1 MLTALEDMSG
11 LALPTGRLGQD
22 QQIVSDKPTIGIKGL
37 KRPLGFHRRRAALG
51 DSLWHTLDAL
61 QDAGGDSV

>member
-51 DSLWHTLDAL
+51 DSL
-61 QDAGGDSV
+61 